1 MDMHIINAID
11 IITMWDN
18 DTAFSCVTALAA
30 LRCRD

>member
-11 IITMWDN
+11 TITMWDQ
-18 DTAFSCVTALAA
+18 DAAFSCVTALAA

>member
-11 IITMWDN
+11 TITMWDQ

-30 LRCRD
+30 LRYRD